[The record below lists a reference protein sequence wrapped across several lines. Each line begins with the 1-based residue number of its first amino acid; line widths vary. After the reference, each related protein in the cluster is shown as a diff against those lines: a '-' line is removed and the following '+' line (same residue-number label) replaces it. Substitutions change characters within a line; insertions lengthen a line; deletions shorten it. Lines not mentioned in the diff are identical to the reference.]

1 MTSLNRLMIFA
12 ALGLMAL
19 GTGCSIKRLAVN
31 KLGDALAQS
40 GTSLASDED
49 LELIAGAAPFSLK
62 LMEGLLDESPRHQG
76 LLLAAASGFTLYS
89 YAFVEQRAVE
99 VEEKDLETAAAM
111 RVRAGRLYFRAQRYG
126 LRGLEVK
133 LRGFEKALR
142 ADPKSAGRRLKV
154 GEVPLIYWT
163 AAAWASAI
171 TLSKDQPE
179 IVADLPIVEALIDRA
194 LELDESYDSGVIHTF
209 LVSYE
214 MSRPG
219 GGAEAEARSRRHF
232 ERAVELSRGQQAGPF
247 VALAEAVALQNQNR
261 PEFEALLQKALK
273 VDPASQPQWRLGNL
287 VMQRRAQWLLSRRD
301 DLFVPTLPSLDEKPA
316 TPPNP

>member
-1 MTSLNRLMIFA
+1 M
-12 ALGLMAL
+12 
-19 GTGCSIKRLAVN
+19 
-31 KLGDALAQS
+31 
-40 GTSLASDED
+40 
-49 LELIAGAAPFSLK
+49 
-62 LMEGLLDESPRHQG
+62 
-76 LLLAAASGFTLYS
+76 
-89 YAFVEQRAVE
+89 
-99 VEEKDLETAAAM
+99 
-111 RVRAGRLYFRAQRYG
+111 
-126 LRGLEVK
+126 
-133 LRGFEKALR
+133 
-142 ADPKSAGRRLKV
+142 
-154 GEVPLIYWT
+154 
-163 AAAWASAI
+163 
-171 TLSKDQPE
+171 
-179 IVADLPIVEALIDRA
+179 EALIDRA

-232 ERAVELSRGQQAGPF
+232 ERALELSRGQQAGPF